1 MSPFCLVMANVDKI
15 IEQAI
20 AKGVSQRLTGTL
32 ESFVKQEVL
41 NHLRQYG
48 IEAIQT
54 KRSNGRKIPLAEQ
67 GNLRR
72 KIGTLVMSR
81 VKNGIM
87 EGVRFKLTGIQAR
100 SSADKIDVGALEE
113 AIKTAIQ
120 KKFRRM
126 F

>member
-1 MSPFCLVMANVDKI
+1 MSPFCLVMADIDKI

-48 IEAIQT
+48 IEAIKT
-54 KRSNGRKIPLAEQ
+54 KRNNARKILLAEQ

-72 KIGTLVMSR
+72 KIGTLIMSR

-87 EGVRFKLTGIQAR
+87 EGVRFKLSGVQAR
-100 SSADKIDVGALEE
+100 SSADRIDVGALEE
-113 AIKTAIQ
+113 AIKTAIN

-126 F
+126 L

>member
-1 MSPFCLVMANVDKI
+1 
-15 IEQAI
+15 
-20 AKGVSQRLTGTL
+20 
-32 ESFVKQEVL
+32 
-41 NHLRQYG
+41 
-48 IEAIQT
+48 
-54 KRSNGRKIPLAEQ
+54 
-67 GNLRR
+67 
-72 KIGTLVMSR
+72 MSR